1 MMRQLAKYKA
11 SEMPS
16 TKRFGFIG
24 LAVSL
29 ALAAPFLLLRLAY
42 NPASIYEN
50 FLTLDAIFTA
60 LLIAGV
66 LLMLATL
73 SSFTLG
79 ADSANGSG
87 RIRSYKL
94 LRRISFVYL
103 LIPISG
109 GVLNFLLH
117 LIGFGD
123 SSESASAFSHFVQ
136 NLIDISLFVANFG
149 MIFLTLPA
157 LLMAL
162 LASLIFY
169 RERHLAKLEVKTKK

>member
-1 MMRQLAKYKA
+1 MRQLAKYKA
-11 SEMPS
+11 PEMPL

-60 LLIAGV
+60 LLVAGV

-136 NLIDISLFVANFG
+136 NLIDISSFVANFG

-169 RERHLAKLEVKTKK
+169 RERHLAKLEVKTRK